1 MRAAR
6 VLIVIL
12 AAACSLAQEK
22 ADRYGVAL
30 DAKAYPQATAKEA
43 LSSVLKAVAD
53 KKVDYVV
60 AHLADPSFVDDRV
73 KRVYGGKFAEQV
85 DETRARLDPFALK
98 QLKRFVDE
106 GKWSEGKAEATVTLD
121 DSKERRVKLV
131 KKGDRWYLANAWG
144 K

>member
-1 MRAAR
+1 MRAAS
-6 VLIVIL
+6 VLSVIL
-12 AAACSLAQEK
+12 AATCSVAQEK

-85 DETRARLDPFALK
+85 DDTRARLDPFVQK
-98 QLKRFVDE
+98 QLKRFLDE
-106 GKWSEGKAEATVTLD
+106 GKWDAGKAEATVTLD
-121 DSKERRVKLV
+121 GSKDRRVKLV

-144 K
+144 R